1 MKKIEAIIRSSKFE
15 EVREALGKIGIRF
28 FTFMEVKGY
37 GHQKGDHITYRG
49 AAYDIGYIARL
60 KLEILVEEDSLEQT
74 IQTICEAAKTGNI
87 GDGKI
92 TVSSVE
98 HVVRIRTGEKDAQ
111 AIN

>member
-1 MKKIEAIIRSSKFE
+1 MKKVEAIIRSSKFE
-15 EVREALGKIGIRF
+15 DVRDALGKIGIHF

-60 KLEILVEEDSLEQT
+60 KLEILVSEEKLEHT
-74 IQTICEAAKTGNI
+74 IETICKAAQTGEI

-92 TVSSVE
+92 TVSNIE
-98 HVVRIRTGEKDAQ
+98 HVVRIRTGEKDAE